1 VTPLETIACGAAG
14 IALTALFKVISDA
27 GELRGRLRVLENI
40 LETDRRTSHQA
51 AGGHSDRG
59 KREAARGVPSDV

>member
-14 IALTALFKVISDA
+14 VALTALFKVISDA

-51 AGGHSDRG
+51 AGRRHDTGQ
-59 KREAARGVPSDV
+59 REAARGVHEDV